1 MNVMSTNPTTPVS
14 ATEYRVVDSPVGPL
28 TIAGIGGVVT
38 HLRMTDQSHA
48 PADQAAW
55 APAADGAFADV
66 VEQLTR
72 YFDGE
77 LTSFDVA
84 IELRGTDFQTKVW
97 RALCDIPYGETW
109 SYGEL
114 ARHIGSPGSSR
125 AVGLANGRNP
135 VAIIVPCHRVIGAD
149 GSMTGY
155 GGGIERKVHLLELE
169 RALTSPQ
176 LPL

>member
-1 MNVMSTNPTTPVS
+1 MMGTMDASTTT
-14 ATEYRVVDSPVGPL
+14 ATEYVAVDSPLGRL
-28 TIAGIGGVVT
+28 TIAGHHGVVT
-38 HLRMTDQSHA
+38 HLRMTDQAHPPSDE
-48 PADQAAW
+48 ADW
-55 APAADGAFADV
+55 TPAAEGAFDHV
-66 VEQLTR
+66 VDQLER
-72 YFDGE
+72 YFDGD
-77 LTSFDVA
+77 LTTFDVA
-84 IELRGTDFQTKVW
+84 VELHGTDFQKRVW
-97 RALCDIPYGETW
+97 SALTEIPYGATW

-155 GGGIERKVHLLELE
+155 GGGIERKVRLLELE
-169 RALTSPQ
+169 RSRRAPQ